1 MKTLVL
7 LFALTVGLVT
17 VTGCHWNH
25 RHHRNFAGFVSRSVG

>member
-7 LFALTVGLVT
+7 LFALTVGLVS

-25 RHHRNFAGFVSRSVG
+25 HRHHFNNSASLAWR